1 MIKKTSIKCFLLSIA
16 LFFVT
21 KSTAQNVNALL
32 DSVLNKTLDSMVTVL
47 NVKSL
52 SAAIQISETSYWA
65 GAKGISSRNPTVN
78 VTTKDVYLI
87 GSVVKTITSA
97 CILQLADEGVLKLD
111 DNIGKWLD
119 SIPNVNPNVTIR
131 QLLRH
136 QSGLYDFLNNPGTQF
151 KFLNFKDS
159 IWTPENLLKTFLLP
173 PIAQPGDNWSYC
185 NTNYVLLGMII
196 KKATGSYFYE
206 VYRKR
211 FFTPLGLKTFAIP
224 AYETINSPIAHVW
237 LDITNDGITDDAHNF
252 YMSYR
257 SLNSAAGAAGGYFAT
272 PTETAKWMRTYMRGD
287 LLSANML
294 TQARTT
300 VDASGLPGATY
311 GLGLMKKNFN
321 NIVGYG
327 HGGDLSY
334 SASAWYFPTKDIA
347 ITVLCN
353 DSKNNSWTLV
363 PVVEAL
369 QKTYLSWSLSTDL
382 KNELEKSHLIVVSYP
397 NPFVDKIKVQAK
409 GMSKYTSIDVELFN
423 QLGQKVSAINYK
435 KNFIENETIDMDHLE
450 NLPTG
455 LYFLAVL
462 ADGKMI
468 HSCKLNKS

>member
-1 MIKKTSIKCFLLSIA
+1 MIKITSIKCFLLSIA

-21 KSTAQNVNALL
+21 KSDAQNVNPVL

-52 SAAIQISETSYWA
+52 SAAIQISETSNWA

-119 SIPNVNPNVTIR
+119 SIPNVNSTITIR

-151 KFLNFKDS
+151 RFLNFKDS
-159 IWTPENLLKTFLLP
+159 IWTPENLLKIFLLP

-196 KKATGSYFYE
+196 KKATGVFFYE
-206 VYRKR
+206 AFRKR
-211 FFTPLGLKTFAIP
+211 FFTPLNLKTFAIP

-237 LDITNDGITDDAHNF
+237 LDITNDGIADDAHNF

-287 LLSANML
+287 LLTANML
-294 TQARTT
+294 AQARTT
-300 VDASGLPGATY
+300 VDGPGLPGTSY

-334 SASAWYFPTKDIA
+334 SASSWYFPTKDFA

-369 QKTYLSWSLSTDL
+369 MKTYMNWSLSTSV
-382 KNELEKSHLIVVSYP
+382 KNDLEKSNFKVITYP
-397 NPFVDKIKVQAK
+397 NPFVDKIELQAT
-409 GMSKYTSIDVELFN
+409 GVSKYASIDVELFN
-423 QLGQKVSAINYK
+423 HLGQKIKGFNH
-435 KNFIENETIDMDHLE
+435 KNLSTEKEKIEIDALG

-455 LYFLAVL
+455 LYILTL
-462 ADGKMI
+462 LSEGKII